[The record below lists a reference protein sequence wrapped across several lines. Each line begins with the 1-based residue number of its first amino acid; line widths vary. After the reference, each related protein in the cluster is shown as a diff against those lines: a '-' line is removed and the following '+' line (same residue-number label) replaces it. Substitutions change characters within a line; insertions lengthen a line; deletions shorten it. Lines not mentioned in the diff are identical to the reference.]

1 MSGIHM
7 IENVVEHLQCRM
19 RTLECTNAI
28 MHAMLRGEKTAVCH
42 VESFSEINLHHSD
55 YQIDEIKP
63 GSFKIT
69 WK

>member
-1 MSGIHM
+1 MSNINM
-7 IENVVEHLQCRM
+7 IENVAENLQSRM

-42 VESFSEINLHHSD
+42 AKWGEIKLHHGEYIVKKLPSGAF
-55 YQIDEIKP
+55 QI
-63 GSFKIT
+63 S